1 MVVSNRNLL
10 FQGSICRGYASFRE
24 GNYFRIVDTSN
35 QQGTSRICSSLM
47 VGSFLAAPCG
57 NSRWEVWGCLVAGNV
72 HANYSFF
79 MYLAWCSWS
88 PSKLLGLLFFQIHVH
103 VLQLI
108 LVPSNC
114 FISKWT
120 CILVITLWTHH
131 FTVWSLPYNSHTPL
145 QPQKNTSSR
154 FVMAALI
161 RLDRVHAAGF
171 YESKRNKNH
180 QYELYSK

>member
-1 MVVSNRNLL
+1 
-10 FQGSICRGYASFRE
+10 
-24 GNYFRIVDTSN
+24 
-35 QQGTSRICSSLM
+35 M

-57 NSRWEVWGCLVAGNV
+57 GHSRWEVWAVWLQGRYMQITPFL
-72 HANYSFF
+72 

-114 FISKWT
+114 FTSKWT

-131 FTVWSLPYNSHTPL
+131 FTVWCLPYNSHTPL
-145 QPQKNTSSR
+145 QPQKNSSSS

-161 RLDRVHAAGF
+161 RLDRVHAAIF

-180 QYELYSK
+180 QYETHRKQKPIRCSDLYSK